1 MFSASNDVKG
11 GQAKEKRERGKD
23 PFELCYVMKA
33 VAAKSH
39 KEEEGPFKVKSP
51 LPTTPRGSHF
61 LGQNQNESF
70 PQLFSERE
78 REREMLMK
86 KQNISVVEV
95 AVVVVVV
102 VDAVVVAVVV
112 MSDWKKHINPHTRA
126 IFLVHCCNTYLT
138 FLVMSIAYK

>member
-1 MFSASNDVKG
+1 MFILTESKMRIVCFLPQMMSREGK
-11 GQAKEKRERGKD
+11 QKRRERGKD

-78 REREMLMK
+78 RER
-86 KQNISVVEV
+86 
-95 AVVVVVV
+95 
-102 VDAVVVAVVV
+102 
-112 MSDWKKHINPHTRA
+112 
-126 IFLVHCCNTYLT
+126 C
-138 FLVMSIAYK
+138 